1 LAPLTL
7 VAGAI
12 SLMDNYQQSA
22 MYYTENHRN
31 TKIALVSSGLGN
43 VERGFEV
50 SCARWFHALKNH
62 TDFDV
67 HLLAGGNYPDA
78 VTVPNIKRNSLL
90 LKKLSELP
98 ILPEKMRWELTYGV
112 EQISFLPGLL
122 GELSKINPDVVW
134 VKDVPLAHFIM
145 AAAHLPNYHYKVIFA
160 NGGIFN
166 PQNYKCFDHIQQLNF
181 GGYGVALE
189 AGIPGSKMDLIPN
202 CLDAE
207 ELWDQCRDTSVR
219 QKYGIA
225 EDDYMIVCCAAWN
238 RYHKRID
245 YLIEEVAK
253 LNDPKIKLVL
263 CGVEESDTPYLKALG
278 EKLLQDRVIWLTL
291 PVEQV
296 PSVVAAANLF
306 VLPSLDEGLG
316 NVLIEAAIIGTPI
329 ICHPHSGA
337 KFIIEDP
344 QWMCDIS
351 ANGALASRIVQMREN
366 PPSISSIDTLRH
378 RVYEKF
384 SDRHL
389 VQDFSR
395 MIEKTLAPPTR
406 RRAAIH

>member
-1 LAPLTL
+1 MTPLTL

-12 SLMDNYQQSA
+12 SLMDNYLQSV
-22 MYYTENHRN
+22 MYSIENHRN

-50 SCARWFHALKNH
+50 SCARWFQALKNH

-67 HLLAGGNYPDA
+67 YLLAGGKYPDA
-78 VTVPNIKRNSLL
+78 VSIANIKRNNFF

-122 GELSKINPDVVW
+122 GELSRINPDVVW

-145 AAAHLPNYHYKVIFA
+145 AAANLPHFHYKVIFA

-181 GGYGVALE
+181 GGYEKALE
-189 AGIPGSKMDLIPN
+189 AGISGTHMDLIPN
-202 CLDAE
+202 CIDAE
-207 ELWDQCRDTSVR
+207 ELWNQCRDTGVR

-225 EDDYMIVCCAAWN
+225 SDDYMIVCCAAWN

-278 EKLLQDRVIWLTL
+278 QRLLQDRVIWLTL
-291 PVEQV
+291 PAQQV
-296 PSVVAAANLF
+296 PSVVASADLF
-306 VLPSLDEGLG
+306 ILPSLDEGLG

-337 KFIIEDP
+337 KFIIEDS
-344 QWMCDIS
+344 QWMRDLS
-351 ANGALASRIVQMREN
+351 ANGSLASRIVQMKEE
-366 PPSISSIDTLRH
+366 PPSRNAIDVLRQ

-384 SDRHL
+384 SDKHL
-389 VQDFSR
+389 VQDFTR
-395 MIEKTLAPPTR
+395 MIEKTLTSPTQKS
-406 RRAAIH
+406 AAIH

>member
-1 LAPLTL
+1 
-7 VAGAI
+7 
-12 SLMDNYQQSA
+12 
-22 MYYTENHRN
+22 MYFNENHPK

-43 VERGFEV
+43 TERGFEV
-50 SCARWFHALKNH
+50 SCARWFRALKNH
-62 TDFDV
+62 TSFDV
-67 HLLAGGNYPDA
+67 HLLAGGIYPDA
-78 VTVPNIKRNSLL
+78 IKVPNIKRNNWL
-90 LKKLSELP
+90 LKKMSELP

-112 EQISFLPGLL
+112 EQVSFLPGLL
-122 GELSKINPDVVW
+122 SELSKINPDVVW

-145 AAAHLPNYHYKVIFA
+145 AASHLPYFKYKVIFA

-166 PQNYKCFDHIQQLNF
+166 PENYKCFDHIQQLNF
-181 GGYGVALE
+181 EGYGVALD
-189 AGIPGSKMDLIPN
+189 AGISGTKMDLIPN

-207 ELWDQCRDTSVR
+207 ELWTQCKDKSFR
-219 QKYGIA
+219 QNHGIA
-225 EDDYMIVCCAAWN
+225 SDDYMIVCCAAWN

-253 LNDPKIKLVL
+253 LNDPKVKLVL

-291 PVEQV
+291 PSDQV
-296 PSVVAAANLF
+296 PSVVAAADLF

-344 QWMCDIS
+344 QWMCDLS
-351 ANGALASRIVQMREN
+351 ANGSLASRIVQMKEE
-366 PPSISSIDTLRH
+366 PPSRNLLDALRH
-378 RVYEKF
+378 RVYDKF
-384 SDRHL
+384 SDRVL
-389 VQDFSR
+389 VEDFSR
-395 MIEKTLAPPTR
+395 MIEKTLTPPTR
-406 RRAAIH
+406 KRAAIH